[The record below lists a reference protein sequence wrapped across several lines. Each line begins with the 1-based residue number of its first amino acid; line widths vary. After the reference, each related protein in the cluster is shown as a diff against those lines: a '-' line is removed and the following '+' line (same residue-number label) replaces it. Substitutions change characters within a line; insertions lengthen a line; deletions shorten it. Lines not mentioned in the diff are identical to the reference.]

1 MTPMLRQ
8 YLSIKE
14 KLKDAILFF
23 RLGDFYEMF
32 FEDAQKA
39 AAILD
44 ITLTSRDGGSAGKV
58 PMCGI
63 PYHAARGYINRLTR
77 EGLKVAI
84 CEQMEDPRAARGI
97 VKREVVRII
106 TPGTNLEDDELTQ
119 AHNSYIAACCRTGG
133 VWGISYLDLSTGDF
147 KLTELEKD
155 EDLLNEICRLHPR
168 ELIVAEGLKE
178 NRTFTPVLAQAGPAV
193 VNHYPEWIFDPE
205 EAGKNLERQFGL
217 KSLEGLG
224 LSSYSAGI
232 GAAGALL
239 YFLKDNLL
247 TSLGHLRRPLP
258 YRSSQYMML
267 DRRTQRNLELVE
279 SLSGDGRSFTLFSVL
294 NKTLTPM
301 GGRLLAQWIKQP
313 LLSPHLIRERHAAI
327 DDLLANRDGLITLPA
342 LLKPVRDMER
352 LLSRIACGVCSAREL
367 VAMKDSLKAVPAI
380 KSALACLTSPLL
392 ADKRAELLEL
402 GELIVLIEKAIVDDP
417 PFSVKEGGIIRQHY
431 HAGLDELRGRAGQG
445 KQWIADFQANERQ
458 RTGIKSLKVQYNRVF
473 GYYIEITRPNLS
485 LAPADY
491 IRKQTMVNAERFI
504 TAELKEWEDSIL
516 GAEEKANALEQTLFE
531 EVRQE
536 LLTYVPHIQRIAEAL
551 ALVDVLFCL
560 ARVALSNSYVKPDI
574 DEGPAVTI
582 TGGRHPVVER
592 VLDEGRF
599 VSNDTALD
607 QAKNQLLIITGPNM
621 AGKSTYIRQVA
632 LIVIMAQMGSFVPA
646 EAARIGLVDTI
657 YTRIGANENL
667 ARGESTFMVEMLE
680 TSNILNNAG
689 PRSLVILDEIG
700 RGTSTFDGVSIAW
713 AVCEFLN
720 KKSGVRPKTLFA
732 THFHELGELERSLEG
747 IRNYNI
753 TARESGDEI
762 VFMRKIVPGVADKSY
777 GIQVG
782 RLAGLP
788 EEVVQRSKE
797 VLLYLEEEKISEEA
811 LAKKL
816 STRRRRETVTPLPL
830 FNHRGA
836 ANAAERPELKRTPQS
851 AAFPGADAVSH
862 PILEEI
868 RQLNLEAMTPLEAL
882 NHLHALRQKL
892 LAASPLCPQS
902 KNSS

>member
-1 MTPMLRQ
+1 MLRQ

-32 FEDAQKA
+32 FEDALKA
-39 AAILD
+39 SAILD

-58 PMCGI
+58 PMCGV
-63 PYHAARGYINRLTR
+63 PYHAAKGYINRLTR
-77 EGLKVAI
+77 EGFKVAI
-84 CEQMEDPRAARGI
+84 CEQTEDPLAAKGI

-119 AHNSYIAACCRTGG
+119 AHNSYIAACCGKGG
-133 VWGISYLDLSTGDF
+133 VWGLSYLDLSTGDF
-147 KLTELEKD
+147 RLTELEKD
-155 EDLLNEICRLHPR
+155 EDLLDEICRLRPR
-168 ELIVAEGLKE
+168 EFIVSEELKE
-178 NRTFTPVLAQAGPAV
+178 SRPFMHILAQAGSPV
-193 VNHYPEWIFDPE
+193 VNHYQEWVFDPE
-205 EAGKNLERQFGL
+205 AAEKNLERQFGL
-217 KSLEGLG
+217 TSLEGLG

-247 TSLGHLRRPLP
+247 TSLGHLKRPLP
-258 YRSSQYMML
+258 YRSSQFMVL
-267 DRRTQRNLELVE
+267 DRRTQRNLELME
-279 SLSGDGRSFTLFSVL
+279 SLSGDGKSFTLFSVL

-313 LLSPHLIRERHAAI
+313 LLSTRLIRERHAAI
-327 DDLLANRDGLITLPA
+327 DDLLAQRDGLSALPA

-367 VAMKDSLKAVPAI
+367 VAMKDSLTAVPEI

-392 ADKRAELLEL
+392 TDRREALVELKE
-402 GELIVLIEKAIVDDP
+402 ITTLIEKAIVDDP
-417 PFSVKEGGIIRQHY
+417 PFPVKEGGIIRQHY
-431 HAGLDELRGRAGQG
+431 HEGLDELRGRARQG
-445 KQWIADFQANERQ
+445 KQWVAAFQENERQ

-485 LAPADY
+485 LAPSDY
-491 IRKQTMVNAERFI
+491 IRKQTLVNAERFI

-516 GAEEKANALEQTLFE
+516 GAEEKANALEYTLFE
-531 EVRQE
+531 EVRQA
-536 LLTYVPHIQRIAEAL
+536 LLNYVPHIQRIAEAL

-560 ARVALSNSYVKPDI
+560 ARVALSNNYVKPEI
-574 DEGPAVTI
+574 DEGSAITI

-592 VLDEGRF
+592 VLEEGQF
-599 VSNDTALD
+599 ISNDTALD

-632 LIVIMAQMGSFVPA
+632 LIAIMAQMGSFVPA

-689 PRSLVILDEIG
+689 PKSLVILDEIG

-720 KKSGVRPKTLFA
+720 KKSGARPKTMFA

-747 IRNYNI
+747 IKNYNI
-753 TARESGDEI
+753 TAREAGDEI

-830 FNHRGA
+830 FNQRGTVSAPELLEFKKTPQGA
-836 ANAAERPELKRTPQS
+836 ALAGS
-851 AAFPGADAVSH
+851 DIISH
-862 PILEEI
+862 PLLEEI

-882 NHLHALRQKL
+882 NHLHALKQKL

-902 KNSS
+902 KKSS

>member
-14 KLKDAILFF
+14 KLKDAVLFF

-32 FEDAQKA
+32 FEDAVKA
-39 AAILD
+39 SAILD

-58 PMCGI
+58 PMCGV
-63 PYHAARGYINRLTR
+63 PYHAAKGYINRLTR
-77 EGLKVAI
+77 EGLKVAV
-84 CEQMEDPRAARGI
+84 CEQMEDPQAARGI

-106 TPGTNLEDDELTQ
+106 TPGTNLEDDDLTQ
-119 AHNSYIAACCRTGG
+119 AHNSYIVACCKSGT
-133 VWGISYLDLSTGDF
+133 VWGVSSLDLSTGDF
-147 KLTELEKD
+147 RLTELEQD
-155 EDLLNEICRLHPR
+155 EDLLNELCRLQPR
-168 ELIVAEGLKE
+168 ELIVSEGLKE
-178 NRTFTPVLAQAGPAV
+178 DRSFAPVLTQAGPAV
-193 VNHYPEWIFDPE
+193 VNHYPEWIFDPG
-205 EAGKNLERQFGL
+205 EAEKYLKRQFGL
-217 KSLEGLG
+217 TSLEGLG

-247 TSLGHLRRPLP
+247 TSLDHLKRPLP

-267 DRRTQRNLELVE
+267 DRRTRKNLELVE
-279 SLSGDGRSFTLFSVL
+279 SLSGDGGSFTLFSVL

-313 LLSPHLIRERHAAI
+313 LLSPQLIRERHAAI
-327 DDLLANRDGLITLPA
+327 DDLLANRDGLSALPA

-352 LLSRIACGVCSAREL
+352 LLSRIACGVCSAREP

-380 KSALACLTSPLL
+380 RNALACLASPLL
-392 ADKRAELLEL
+392 AARRADLLEL
-402 GELIVLIEKAIVDDP
+402 GELTALIEKAIVDNP
-417 PFSVKEGGIIRQHY
+417 PFSVREGGIIRQGY

-445 KQWIADFQANERQ
+445 KRWIADFQSHERQ
-458 RTGIKSLKVQYNRVF
+458 RTGIKSLKVHYNKVF
-473 GYYIEITRPNLS
+473 GYYIEISKPNLS

-491 IRKQTMVNAERFI
+491 IRKQTLVNAERFI

-536 LLTYVPHIQRIAEAL
+536 LLTYVPQIQRIAEAL

-560 ARVALSNSYVKPDI
+560 ARVAHGNGYVKPDI
-574 DEGPAVTI
+574 DEGPAIII

-592 VLDEGRF
+592 VLDEGCF

-607 QAKNQLLIITGPNM
+607 QDRNQLLIITGPNM

-632 LIVIMAQMGSFVPA
+632 IITIMAQMGSFVPA

-720 KKSGVRPKTLFA
+720 KKSGARPKTLFA

-816 STRRRRETVTPLPL
+816 SGRRRRETVTPLPL
-830 FNHRGA
+830 FNPRGA
-836 ANAAERPELKRTPQS
+836 ANAAELLELKRTPPGP
-851 AAFPGADAVSH
+851 AAAGADAASH

-882 NHLHALRQKL
+882 NQLHALKQKL
-892 LAASPLCPQS
+892 LADSALCPKS